1 MNSIYILVA
10 ILCLAL
16 LFVTLFKPSKQQLR
30 IKRASNYSKTK
41 VKVLRVYVS
50 NNDIYYIC
58 IKIGKLG
65 VIHEF
70 PNGIIVR
77 EESSEFVIKQSQ
89 INSGIIKVFD
99 I

>member
-1 MNSIYILVA
+1 MLVKHQEIYIYRNIYQRLTYPP
-10 ILCLAL
+10 CCHPG
-16 LFVTLFKPSKQQLR
+16 T
-30 IKRASNYSKTK
+30 SNYSKTR

-70 PNGIIVR
+70 PDGIVVR

>member
-1 MNSIYILVA
+1 MLVKHQEIYIYRNIYQRLTYPP
-10 ILCLAL
+10 CCHPG
-16 LFVTLFKPSKQQLR
+16 T
-30 IKRASNYSKTK
+30 SNYSKTR

-70 PNGIIVR
+70 PDGIVVR
-77 EESSEFVIKQSQ
+77 EESPEFVIKQSQ